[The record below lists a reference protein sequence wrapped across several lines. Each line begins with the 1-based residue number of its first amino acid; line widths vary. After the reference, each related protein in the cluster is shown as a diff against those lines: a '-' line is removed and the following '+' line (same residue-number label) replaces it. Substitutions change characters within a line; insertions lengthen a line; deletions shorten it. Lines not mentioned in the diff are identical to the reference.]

1 MSITPLPLGAHVR
14 VVAPASPPKKEEAI
28 PQSTEFLRS
37 LGFRVSL
44 GSAIGERAGFLAGSD
59 KARVRDL
66 HTAFRTRSV
75 DGVICLRGGYGTQR
89 ILPLLS
95 MKEIAATRKPL
106 IGFSD
111 ITALLLSFARYG
123 GWAIHGPMAA
133 SLMNDSAVSPFSRDH
148 LIAALTEPARERSLL
163 EGYPEKDE
171 TVEVVRSG
179 TANGRLVG
187 GNLAILTSLLG
198 TPWFPNLRNAI
209 LFLEEVGEAPYRID
223 RMLTHLIN
231 SGVLEGVR
239 GVAVGLCA
247 SCEFRDGEGQPQGP
261 TWRSVVRERLY
272 PLKIPV
278 VVGLPFGHVSYN
290 AAIPVGQ
297 FGLLDAKRRDLVVGG
312 KAARGGLR
320 RVK

>member
-1 MSITPLPLGAHVR
+1 MIKNALLPGAHLR
-14 VVAPASPPKKEEAI
+14 VVSPASPPKKDEVI
-28 PQSTEFLRS
+28 PESAEYLRS

-44 GSAIGERAGFLAGSD
+44 GAAVGERVGFLAGSD
-59 KARVRDL
+59 KARARDL
-66 HTAFRTRSV
+66 HAAFRARSV

-95 MKEIAATRKPL
+95 MKEIAQTGKPL

-111 ITALLLSFARYG
+111 ITALLLSCSRYG

-133 SLMNDSAVSPFSRDH
+133 SVMNDSAISLFSRDH
-148 LIAALTEPARERSLL
+148 LIAALTEPHRERSILD
-163 EGYPEKDE
+163 GYSKKGE
-171 TVEVVRSG
+171 TIEVVRSG
-179 TANGRLVG
+179 LVSGRMVG
-187 GNLAILTSLLG
+187 GNLSILTSLLG
-198 TPWFPNLRNAI
+198 TPWFPNLRNSI

-223 RMLTHLIN
+223 RMLTHLVN

-239 GVAVGLCA
+239 GVAIGLCA
-247 SCEFRDGEGQPQGP
+247 SCEFRNGDGQPEGP
-261 TWRSVVRERLY
+261 TWREVLRERLY
-272 PLKIPV
+272 PLKIPM
-278 VVGLPFGHVSYN
+278 VVGLPFGHVPYN

-297 FGLLDAKRRDLVVGG
+297 LGMLDAKRGDLVVGG

>member
-1 MSITPLPLGAHVR
+1 MIHAALSPGAHLR
-14 VVAPASPPKKEEAI
+14 VVAPASPPKKEEVI
-28 PQSTEFLRS
+28 PQSADYLRS

-44 GSAIGERAGFLAGSD
+44 GAAVEERTGFLAGSD
-59 KARVRDL
+59 KARARDL
-66 HTAFRTRSV
+66 HTAFRARSV
-75 DGVICLRGGYGTQR
+75 DGVLCLRGGYGAQR
-89 ILPLLS
+89 ILPLLAI
-95 MKEIAATRKPL
+95 KEIAQTGKPL

-111 ITALLLSFARYG
+111 ITALLLSCSRYG

-133 SLMNDSAVSPFSRDH
+133 SLMNDSTVAPFSRDH
-148 LIAALTEPARERSLL
+148 LMAALTEPTRERSILV
-163 EGYPEKDE
+163 GYPEKDE

-179 TANGRLVG
+179 VVSGRMVG
-187 GNLAILTSLLG
+187 GNLSILTSLLG

-209 LFLEEVGEAPYRID
+209 LFLEEVSEAPYRID

-231 SGVLEGVR
+231 SGALEGVR

-247 SCEFRDGEGQPQGP
+247 SCEFRDTEGRSQGP
-261 TWRSVVRERLY
+261 TWRAVVRERLY
-272 PLKIPV
+272 PLKIPT

-297 FGLLDAKRRDLVVGG
+297 LGVLDAKRGDLVVGG